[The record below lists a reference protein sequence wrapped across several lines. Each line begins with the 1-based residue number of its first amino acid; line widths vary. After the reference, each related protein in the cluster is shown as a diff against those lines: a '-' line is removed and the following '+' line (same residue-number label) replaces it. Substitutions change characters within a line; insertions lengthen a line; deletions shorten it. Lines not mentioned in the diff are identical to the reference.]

1 MKWTNEQKTVIDLR
15 GCNILV
21 SAAAGSGKTA
31 VLIERIVSQVTDPVN
46 PVNIDEFVI
55 VTFTRLAAAQMKEK
69 LQAALEKKLEEDP
82 ENVHLQRQVMLLPV
96 TQISTIHSFCGY
108 IIQNYFH
115 QTGVDPSYRVANDNE
130 LNMIKSDVLAELLEE
145 EYTNLDESFVD
156 MAKMARFIKSDTEM
170 EKIIL
175 KLYNDAMSEPFP
187 QDFFERM
194 RRFLACQSEEEL
206 EQTAFIQKNLQYAK
220 NMMIGI
226 YDQYEL
232 WIRLCYTQEGPE
244 EYAAFLEKERVEFEN
259 FEGISSYETMRR
271 RLGAVSFGRLPSKRN
286 SEADPDK
293 KEIIKKG
300 RTDIKNLLKK
310 MQADLFGESLPELLV
325 TMEQMRGKLLTF
337 LSLAEK
343 FRERYQLA
351 KR

>member
-170 EKIIL
+170 EKSFS
-175 KLYNDAMSEPFP
+175 N
-187 QDFFERM
+187 
-194 RRFLACQSEEEL
+194 C
-206 EQTAFIQKNLQYAK
+206 T
-220 NMMIGI
+220 
-226 YDQYEL
+226 
-232 WIRLCYTQEGPE
+232 
-244 EYAAFLEKERVEFEN
+244 
-259 FEGISSYETMRR
+259 TMR
-271 RLGAVSFGRLPSKRN
+271 
-286 SEADPDK
+286 
-293 KEIIKKG
+293 
-300 RTDIKNLLKK
+300 
-310 MQADLFGESLPELLV
+310 
-325 TMEQMRGKLLTF
+325 
-337 LSLAEK
+337 
-343 FRERYQLA
+343 
-351 KR
+351 